1 MEARVV
7 SSFVATD
14 MDGEEAEMYEGD
26 NLEIH
31 SHDDD
36 SFSFSVIGDDDLDS
50 EEIYSYQ
57 GSPVERL
64 CDWVLEEEASEIP
77 IKEEYIKPKI
87 NVNDIRM
94 DDEAELLI

>member
-7 SSFVATD
+7 SPFIAHD
-14 MDGEEAEMYEGD
+14 ADGEESDMYEGD

-31 SHDDD
+31 SHDDE
-36 SFSFSVIGDDDLDS
+36 SFSFSVIGDDDIDS
-50 EEIYSYQ
+50 SEIFHHD
-57 GSPVERL
+57 GAPVEFL
-64 CDWVLEEEASEIP
+64 CDWKLEEESSEIA